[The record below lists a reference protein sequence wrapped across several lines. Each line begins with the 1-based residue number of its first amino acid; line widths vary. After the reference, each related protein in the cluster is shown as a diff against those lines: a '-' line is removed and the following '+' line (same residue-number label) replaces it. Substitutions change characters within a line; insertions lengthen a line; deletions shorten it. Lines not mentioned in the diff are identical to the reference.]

1 MFCPSFPEAPTMQ
14 TLIVCV
20 PERPGHSVSSDSP
33 LDAAIDEGLRGLGA
47 GSDSMR
53 TTPRSGTF
61 REHTGPADVPLAQPG
76 QLFDPGITRA
86 QFRLVPMPESA
97 SRLPGPPARA
107 GAPRFPA

>member
-1 MFCPSFPEAPTMQ
+1 MYCPSFPEAPTMQ

-61 REHTGPADVPLAQPG
+61 REHSPRRALLYRRAVAEPASTSTRLASGESWSARIASPKS
-76 QLFDPGITRA
+76 QLVHRWF
-86 QFRLVPMPESA
+86 L
-97 SRLPGPPARA
+97 
-107 GAPRFPA
+107 

>member
-1 MFCPSFPEAPTMQ
+1 MYCPSFPEAPTMQ

-61 REHTGPADVPLAQPG
+61 REHSYGVW
-76 QLFDPGITRA
+76 FVNRA
-86 QFRLVPMPESA
+86 GVSRPRSAGEFGEESA
-97 SRLPGPPARA
+97 SAVVDVCVA
-107 GAPRFPA
+107 THM

>member
-1 MFCPSFPEAPTMQ
+1 MYCPSFPEAPTMQ

-53 TTPRSGTF
+53 TTPAIRDIPRT
-61 REHTGPADVPLAQPG
+61 LAQAT
-76 QLFDPGITRA
+76 L
-86 QFRLVPMPESA
+86 LV
-97 SRLPGPPARA
+97 LL
-107 GAPRFPA
+107 APRTASTATGKRQRSWARKAYRATL

>member
-1 MFCPSFPEAPTMQ
+1 MYCPSFPEAPTMQ

-53 TTPRSGTF
+53 TTPAIRDIPRT
-61 REHTGPADVPLAQPG
+61 LAQAMGSVRAVGANRPPLG
-76 QLFDPGITRA
+76 FVQLPTAGSG
-86 QFRLVPMPESA
+86 MN
-97 SRLPGPPARA
+97 SRIS
-107 GAPRFPA
+107 

>member
-1 MFCPSFPEAPTMQ
+1 MYCPSFPEAPTMQ

-61 REHTGPADVPLAQPG
+61 REHWPCGVRKLGRACKTRQSDVWALCALGRPATSDRL
-76 QLFDPGITRA
+76 GIAAYR
-86 QFRLVPMPESA
+86 
-97 SRLPGPPARA
+97 
-107 GAPRFPA
+107 

>member
-1 MFCPSFPEAPTMQ
+1 MYCPSFPEAPTMQ

-20 PERPGHSVSSDSP
+20 PERAGHSVSSDSP

-61 REHTGPADVPLAQPG
+61 REHSPTPAPGHPYRPLRDTRHDTTMHTSQIQPAV
-76 QLFDPGITRA
+76 DAAVSTA
-86 QFRLVPMPESA
+86 SA
-97 SRLPGPPARA
+97 LDL
-107 GAPRFPA
+107 

>member
-1 MFCPSFPEAPTMQ
+1 MYCPSFPEAPTMQ

-33 LDAAIDEGLRGLGA
+33 LDAARDEGLRGLGA

-61 REHTGPADVPLAQPG
+61 REHSRTAAPSPRRNSPCEARQGLTKARICTLEMVMAQR
-76 QLFDPGITRA
+76 DAEII
-86 QFRLVPMPESA
+86 S
-97 SRLPGPPARA
+97 
-107 GAPRFPA
+107 